1 MDGAVSLRG
10 SAAITIAFVAI
21 AAGSARAQEQPMVPL
36 AEVARQAEAA
46 KPAVKKATKSYTNA
60 NLTADS
66 RGEPAPAPPAP
77 DSGFVSKSLGKPVS
91 AEEMVTRSEA
101 KVESDVLAKQSEDDW
116 RKRSSSLR
124 KQVEDMQ
131 SRIAELSV
139 PNALTDSNPALK
151 KDNDNNIANARA
163 ALEDLKTR
171 WTRLEAS
178 ALKVKIPLA
187 WIQPQPSFGQ

>member
-1 MDGAVSLRG
+1 MDGAVSLQG

-21 AAGSARAQEQPMVPL
+21 AAGSARALEQPIVPL

-46 KPAVKKATKSYTNA
+46 KPTVKKATKSYTNA

-124 KQVEDMQ
+124 TQVEDMQ

-139 PNALTDSNPALK
+139 PNALNDSNPAIK
-151 KDNDNNIANARA
+151 KNNEIQIATART
-163 ALEDLKTR
+163 ALEDLKKR
-171 WTRLEAS
+171 WTRLEES
-178 ALKVKIPLA
+178 ALRIKIPLA
-187 WIQPQPSFGQ
+187 WIQPSPQFGQ

>member
-1 MDGAVSLRG
+1 
-10 SAAITIAFVAI
+10 
-21 AAGSARAQEQPMVPL
+21 MVPL
-36 AEVARQAEAA
+36 AELARQAEAA
-46 KPAVKKATKSYTNA
+46 KPTVKKATKSYTNA

-139 PNALTDSNPALK
+139 PNALTDSNPAIK

-187 WIQPQPSFGQ
+187 WIQPPPSFGQ